1 MHFVSYKE
9 RETVS
14 LSNKAV
20 FDDFIHAQN
29 TIYPSVI
36 NELSQGKKR
45 THWMWFIFPQ
55 LHGLGYSS
63 MAQRFAIQDLTQA
76 QEYLQHE
83 VLGRRLLECAELLF
97 MHSDKSALQIFGSPD
112 HLKLHSSLTLFALA
126 AGKDSVFEQLLQQ
139 FFLGKYDSNTM
150 VLLEQ

>member
-1 MHFVSYKE
+1 M
-9 RETVS
+9 S

-20 FDDFIHAQN
+20 FDDFVHAQN

-63 MAQRFAIQDLTQA
+63 MAQRFAIQNLTQA

-83 VLGRRLLECAELLF
+83 VLGKRLLECTELLL
-97 MHSDKSALQIFGSPD
+97 MHADKSALQIFGSPD
-112 HLKLHSSLTLFALA
+112 HLKLHSSLTLFTLA
-126 AGKDSVFEQLLQQ
+126 AGEGSVFEQLLQQ
-139 FFLGKYDSNTM
+139 FFSGKYDSNT
-150 VLLEQ
+150 LAILEQ